1 MDSKNNKIRKVMTKI
16 YGAIAYISLVAVLFA
31 MMITTIDVI
40 LSIFVNIR
48 ILGNSEMVQMAMVIM
63 MMLTFGKTQ
72 LEEGHVRVDM
82 FTNKFPPKIRCAV
95 YGCIC
100 AVSAFVSLMMT
111 VQQFKQISTYYASGT
126 GTSVLHI
133 PYWPFSIVNFVGM
146 ALLCAAFILNVY
158 EYFRELPHAK
168 PIEARA

>member
-1 MDSKNNKIRKVMTKI
+1 MDSKNNKIRKALTKI
-16 YGAIAYISLVAVLFA
+16 YGGIAYISLVAVLFA
-31 MMITTIDVI
+31 MFVTTIDVI
-40 LSIFVNIR
+40 LSIVANVR
-48 ILGNSEMVQMAMVIM
+48 ILGNSELVQMAMVVM

-100 AVSAFVSLMMT
+100 AVSCFVSIMMT

-126 GTSVLHI
+126 GSSVLHI
-133 PYWPFSIVNFVGM
+133 PYWPFSIVNFAGF
-146 ALLCAAFILNVY
+146 LLLSVAFALNVY
-158 EYFRELPHAK
+158 EYFKELPHAK
-168 PIEARA
+168 PLEARA